1 MSPIILSKNS
11 IEPFINMGCDVLVAA
26 RKQLLKLPKDTE
38 VVYDMQ
44 TETFS
49 FQKLDGEPVETPK
62 VKAVRS
68 RR

>member
-1 MSPIILSKNS
+1 
-11 IEPFINMGCDVLVAA
+11 MGCDVLIAA
-26 RKQLLKLPKDTE
+26 RKQLPSFPEDTE

-49 FQKLDGEPVETPK
+49 FQKPDGEPLEAPK

>member
-1 MSPIILSKNS
+1 MSPLILSKNN
-11 IEPFINMGCDVLVAA
+11 IGTFINMGCDVLIAA
-26 RKQLLKLPKDTE
+26 RKQLPSFPEDTE

-49 FQKLDGEPVETPK
+49 FQKPDGEPLEAPK